1 MLAPRILVRFK
12 CAPNERHRF
21 TSDLVFIHEIAPLSS
36 FVRFPCLRYRLFL
49 LFGWIRESVRRQL
62 PWLLRNEFENCS
74 GSGVGR
80 VCSSSFDRDH
90 NLEASGKGGRRRRKG
105 TAWHTGRIP
114 PAENH
119 LFPSIYVECAPAD
132 GHQDHRGCVASR
144 FSGMKICLLLEDVSV
159 INLSL
164 LVFVL
169 HITI

>member
-62 PWLLRNEFENCS
+62 PWLRWIEFDNCS
-74 GSGVGR
+74 GSGVGC
-80 VCSSSFDRDH
+80 VCISSSGSNY
-90 NLEASGKGGRRRRKG
+90 NLEAFEKGGRRRLNG
-105 TAWHTGRIP
+105 IAGHTWRIP

-119 LFPSIYVECAPAD
+119 LFPAYYDEGSPAD
-132 GHQDHRGCVASR
+132 GHQDRRGCVANR
-144 FSGMKICLLLEDVSV
+144 FSGMKICLLLENMSV

-164 LVFVL
+164 LVFLL